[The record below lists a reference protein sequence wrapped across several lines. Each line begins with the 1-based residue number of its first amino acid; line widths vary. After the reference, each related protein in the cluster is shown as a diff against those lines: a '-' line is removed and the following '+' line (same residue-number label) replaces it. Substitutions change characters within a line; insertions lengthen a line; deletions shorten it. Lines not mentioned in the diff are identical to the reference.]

1 MDLTAEAFIAVTPD
15 RARTTLAVG
24 SFWEAFW
31 PGLVLDVTQDRG
43 LRGVRW
49 SVSGRLSGSAEV
61 WLEPWREAVVVHVYL
76 RAPDRRLAD
85 RLLRRYDQA
94 MREALFLAKDR
105 LEGTRAPAEVE

>member
-76 RAPDRRLAD
+76 RAPDRRRAD